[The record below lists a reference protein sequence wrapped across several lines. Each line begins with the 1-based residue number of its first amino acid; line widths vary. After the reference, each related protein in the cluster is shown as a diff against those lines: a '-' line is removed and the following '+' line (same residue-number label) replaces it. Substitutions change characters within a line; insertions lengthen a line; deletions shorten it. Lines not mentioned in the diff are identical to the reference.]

1 MCTGGRKG
9 FLRAAFKK
17 MKDSMKVDKGDEGD
31 DRRAGSGPGPA
42 FEAALV
48 SAFGKKDKEDVAQV
62 DMEQD
67 LKELKLFDFF
77 PASQW
82 PPHAPVCLSRCL
94 LFDAASCLLLC
105 IQVRELKTKVEK
117 VKKMGEPVPFVMVDL
132 KKYAPLLFV

>member
-1 MCTGGRKG
+1 MYVCTGGRKG

-82 PPHAPVCLSRCL
+82 PPHAPVCFSRCWL
-94 LFDAASCLLLC
+94 LDAALCLYFMYSGARA
-105 IQVRELKTKVEK
+105 Q
-117 VKKMGEPVPFVMVDL
+117 D
-132 KKYAPLLFV
+132 

>member
-48 SAFGKKDKEDVAQV
+48 SAFGKKDKEDVAQRHRQTIGKTGSAKGFQVLTNV
-62 DMEQD
+62 DED
-67 LKELKLFDFF
+67 ELTRQG
-77 PASQW
+77 SHQT
-82 PPHAPVCLSRCL
+82 R
-94 LFDAASCLLLC
+94 
-105 IQVRELKTKVEK
+105 RELGGLWRQMVEGKVRR
-117 VKKMGEPVPFVMVDL
+117 
-132 KKYAPLLFV
+132 